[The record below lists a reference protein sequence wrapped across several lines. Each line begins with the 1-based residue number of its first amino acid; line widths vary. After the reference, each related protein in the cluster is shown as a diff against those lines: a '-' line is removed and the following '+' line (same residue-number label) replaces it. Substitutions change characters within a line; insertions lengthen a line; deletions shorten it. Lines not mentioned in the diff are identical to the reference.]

1 MAIRATISLVQLQAS
16 TSRVTLEAQT
26 QYERSNA
33 TGIWVDPDSKN
44 RFVKEELLLS
54 EVVFKVLTKDLT
66 DSAAVTDLYASHFSK
81 GTIIESVN
89 VADIIAKVVTY
100 RRDFSDAFTLDDLAQ
115 IDKDFYGNKGNIFAF
130 TDIIGLTH
138 NKNLTDS
145 YTVSDVFAIAMAYS
159 RSFTDSTV
167 LSDSDYYTF
176 TKNTSD
182 SLALPDAQLKG
193 LTKPETDSFTFGDAT
208 GKHPSLSKTDPFSF
222 TDSSYFSANKGA
234 SDSVSFADSHYRTL
248 TKIIADVF
256 ALDDSALI
264 NKNYTGNK
272 GNICTISDLIAV
284 ALIYSRSF
292 TDSFAFNDTTS
303 TGVAKVLNTDAL
315 AFSDTTITRLAK
327 VINDA
332 VTMTDSNLIEQNK
345 GTTDVLG
352 FVELMAS
359 NVSKAFTLDQTV
371 LSDSS
376 SSLVDKGIVDSVSF
390 NDSTVSE
397 IAKVVTDAFAL
408 DDSAL
413 IDKDYFGSKGNVCTL
428 SDVISFAFIWNR
440 TFAHSFS
447 VSDEDSYLIGKN
459 IQGAGETVSIG
470 DLVAIATI
478 SGKVLNGAQLNRIT
492 LN

>member
-1 MAIRATISLVQLQAS
+1 MAIRATISIQRIQAQTATELVQ
-16 TSRVTLEAQT
+16 AQT
-26 QYERSNA
+26 DYQLAVASE
-33 TGIWVDPDSKN
+33 IWTDPDSKN
-44 RFVKEELLLS
+44 RVLFENIPLS
-54 EVVFKVLTKDLT
+54 DVVFKLLTKDLT

-81 GTIIESVN
+81 GTIVESVS

-145 YTVSDVFAIAMAYS
+145 YTVSDVIAIAMAYS

-167 LSDSDYYTF
+167 LSDSEYYTF
-176 TKNTSD
+176 TKSTSD

-208 GKHPSLSKTDPFSF
+208 DKHPSLSKTDPFSF
-222 TDSSYFSANKGA
+222 TDSSYFSTSKGA
-234 SDSVSFADSHYRTL
+234 SDSVSLADSHYRTL
-248 TKIIADVF
+248 TKIIADAF

-264 NKNYTGNK
+264 DKDFYGNK
-272 GNICTISDLIAV
+272 GNVCTVSDLIAFTLV
-284 ALIYSRSF
+284 YSRSF
-292 TDSFAFNDTTS
+292 TDSFAFNDTT
-303 TGVAKVLNTDAL
+303 
-315 AFSDTTITRLAK
+315 ITELAK
-327 VINDA
+327 VINDV
-332 VTMTDSNLIEQNK
+332 VTMTDSSFIEQGK
-345 GTTDVLG
+345 DATDVLG
-352 FVELMAS
+352 FVDLMAS

-376 SSLVDKGIVDSVSF
+376 SSLVDKGIADSVSF

-413 IDKDYFGSKGNVCTL
+413 IDKDYFGSKGNVCTV
-428 SDVISFAFIWNR
+428 SDIISFAFIWNR
-440 TFAHSFS
+440 TLAHSFS
-447 VSDEDSYLIGKN
+447 FSDEDSYLIGKN
-459 IQGAGETVSIG
+459 LKGTGEVVNLG
-470 DLVAIATI
+470 DVVDIATI

>member
-1 MAIRATISLVQLQAS
+1 MAIRATISIQRIQAQTATELVQ
-16 TSRVTLEAQT
+16 AQT
-26 QYERSNA
+26 DYQLAVASE
-33 TGIWVDPDSKN
+33 IWTDPDSKN
-44 RFVKEELLLS
+44 RVLFENIPLS
-54 EVVFKVLTKDLT
+54 DVVFKLLTKDLT

-81 GTIIESVN
+81 GTIVESVS

-145 YTVSDVFAIAMAYS
+145 YTVSDVIAIAMAYS

-167 LSDSDYYTF
+167 LSDSEYYTF
-176 TKNTSD
+176 TKSTSD

-208 GKHPSLSKTDPFSF
+208 DKHPSLSKTDPFSF
-222 TDSSYFSANKGA
+222 TDSSYFSTSKGA
-234 SDSVSFADSHYRTL
+234 SDSVSLADSHYRTL
-248 TKIIADVF
+248 TKIIADAF

-264 NKNYTGNK
+264 DKDFYGNK
-272 GNICTISDLIAV
+272 GNVCTVSDLIAFTLV
-284 ALIYSRSF
+284 YSRSF
-292 TDSFAFNDTTS
+292 TDSFAFNDTT
-303 TGVAKVLNTDAL
+303 
-315 AFSDTTITRLAK
+315 ITELAK
-327 VINDA
+327 VINDV
-332 VTMTDSNLIEQNK
+332 VTMTDSSFIEQGK
-345 GTTDVLG
+345 DATDVLG
-352 FVELMAS
+352 FVDLMAS

-413 IDKDYFGSKGNVCTL
+413 IDKDYFGSKGNVCTV
-428 SDVISFAFIWNR
+428 SDIISFAFIWNR
-440 TFAHSFS
+440 TLAHSFS
-447 VSDEDSYLIGKN
+447 FSDEDSYLLGKN
-459 IQGAGETVSIG
+459 LKGTGEVVNLG
-470 DLVAIATI
+470 DVVDIATI